1 MPDTLKVFVNES
13 SATVPSNGSVSIPLV
28 TTNATTRAVV
38 KDVYLKVLQPVNDL
52 LQIGQFNP
60 KAVLRLN
67 GVPITEPMDARII
80 ALSMAGSQV
89 VDVNSTL
96 SLEIQ
101 PEVPSTPILRPFFPI
116 TEPFSVLLR
125 TTAGFRV
132 GTINRENDAA
142 YFAAMTGQSV
152 LNEIAAAFTVA
163 TGTVSTFYSGCTFI
177 KNGVVNFAYTNGNTL
192 YLLNNLGAN
201 IGIYNWP
208 TTIYAIASDD
218 TFIYGKSTSTE
229 AILYRYNHQT
239 LAAAANLVTSSN
251 ITGYASSNKGWV
263 DSFDGHMYLRAT
275 GADGTTFKVNMT
287 TGVVTNFLGGHTETE
302 FIGGVINAS
311 RLGVINIVTFGDL
324 SFNIQNL
331 KTLVSTTH
339 ASVFTT
345 NPTTTNSNQMI
356 SLAPGVVFVN
366 NGSYSACAVI
376 DTNVTP
382 PLMTQITGTPFA
394 MVASTMS
401 VMVGH
406 RQQYLGQF
414 PVRELPYVVHTS
426 GVEVT

>member
-1 MPDTLKVFVNES
+1 MPDTLKVFANQSV
-13 SATVPSNGSVSIPLV
+13 APTPTNGVLSIPLV
-28 TTNATTRAVV
+28 TTDATTRAVV
-38 KDVYLKVLQPVNDL
+38 KDVYLKVLQPINDP

-60 KAVLRLN
+60 KAVLMLN
-67 GVPITEPMDARII
+67 GVPLTEPMDARNVV
-80 ALSMAGSQV
+80 LSMAGSQV

-101 PEVPSTPILRPFFPI
+101 PEVPSTTITRPFFPI

-163 TGTVSTFYSGCTFI
+163 TGTDTTFYSGCTFI
-177 KNGVVNFAYTNGNTL
+177 KNGVVNFAYTNGGTL

-201 IGIYNWP
+201 IGVYNWP

-218 TFIYGKSTSTE
+218 TFIYGKSTFTE
-229 AILYRYNHQT
+229 AIIYRYNHQT
-239 LAAAANLVTSSN
+239 LAAASNLITNEVTA
-251 ITGYASSNKGWV
+251 GYGSSNKGWV
-263 DSFDGHMYLRAT
+263 DSFDGHMYLRVT
-275 GADGTTFKVNMT
+275 GGNGTTFKVNMT
-287 TGVVTNFLGGHTETE
+287 TGVVTNFLGGHAETE
-302 FIGGVINAS
+302 FIGGVINTS
-311 RLGVINIVTFGDL
+311 RLDVTNIVTFGDF

-339 ASVFTT
+339 ASVFASNPSTT
-345 NPTTTNSNQMI
+345 YANQMI

-366 NGSYSACAVI
+366 NGQYSACAVI

-394 MVASTMS
+394 MLGQTTA

-406 RQQYLGQF
+406 RQQHLQQF
-414 PVRELPYVVHTS
+414 PVREMPYVVHAS

>member
-1 MPDTLKVFVNES
+1 MPDTLKVFVNAS
-13 SATVPSNGSVSIPLV
+13 SATEPTNGAVSIPLL

-38 KDVYLKVLQPVNDL
+38 KDVYLKVLQPINDP

-60 KAVLRLN
+60 KAVLMLN
-67 GVPITEPMDARII
+67 GVPLTEPMDARNVV
-80 ALSMAGSQV
+80 LSMVGSQV

-101 PEVPSTPILRPFFPI
+101 PEVPSTLITRAFFPI

-125 TTAGFRV
+125 TTVGLRV
-132 GTINRENDAA
+132 GTINRANDAA

-163 TGTVSTFYSGCTFI
+163 TGANTTFYSGCTFI
-177 KNGVVNFAYTNGNTL
+177 KNGVVNFAYTNGGTI

-201 IGIYNWP
+201 IGTHNWP

-218 TFIYGKSTSTE
+218 TFIYGKSTFSE
-229 AILYRYNHQT
+229 AIIYRYNHQT
-239 LAAAANLVTSSN
+239 LAAADNLFTSVG
-251 ITGYASSNKGWV
+251 IPGYGISNKGWV

-275 GADGTTFKVNMT
+275 GSSSTTVKVNMT
-287 TGVVTNFLGGHTETE
+287 TGSADSFQGGHTETE
-302 FIGGVINAS
+302 FIGGVINTN
-311 RLGVINIVTFGDL
+311 RLGVTNIVTFGDL

-339 ASVFTT
+339 ASVFAT
-345 NPTTTNSNQMI
+345 NPSTTAANQMI

-366 NGSYSACAVI
+366 NGQYSACAVI

-382 PLMTQITGTPFA
+382 PVMTQITGTPFA
-394 MVASTMS
+394 MLASTTA

-406 RQQYLGQF
+406 RQQHLGLL
-414 PVRELPYVVHTS
+414 PVREMPYVVHAS